1 MCWPGS
7 RTPEAGAAADLPS
20 RLGGP
25 RASEPPWNG
34 LVSLRGMG
42 RWARGHSD
50 RRTQH
55 LPFPRHRIPA
65 LETFRTLLCRFAWS
79 LLREALN
86 GWLTAVNAKGGRE
99 RRGDLGPIQGNP
111 PEVEA
116 AVRLGRRGHGGWDR
130 PPDVR
135 EVPKGHG
142 RLEIRE
148 LWLEESAERGLIWRR
163 RMAGPASGLAG

>member
-1 MCWPGS
+1 MFWPGS

-42 RWARGHSD
+42 RWARAHSD

-65 LETFRTLLCRFAWS
+65 LETFRTLLCRFDWS
-79 LLREALN
+79 LLWVA
-86 GWLTAVNAKGGRE
+86 GGS
-99 RRGDLGPIQGNP
+99 
-111 PEVEA
+111 V
-116 AVRLGRRGHGGWDR
+116 GRRRARDALGGQQ
-130 PPDVR
+130 
-135 EVPKGHG
+135 G
-142 RLEIRE
+142 R
-148 LWLEESAERGLIWRR
+148 
-163 RMAGPASGLAG
+163 